1 MLLEGPDG
9 SGKTALAAHAAIQ
22 SEFPFAKVSFR
33 QRRPNVSDQ
42 LACVRASSTLALAVL
57 VRPARTLQQPFST
70 ALAHTLSS
78 ICLQVI
84 SPENL
89 VGYMEQPK
97 ASNITKTFEDA
108 YKSPLSIVILVR
120 QGWWQDQWQSLHDVL
135 LLLQGA
141 GPWALLVAH
150 VVSGR
155 WAGERGVWAVLVLV
169 AAVRLVMLCCG
180 VLCLCCAG

>member
-33 QRRPNVSDQ
+33 RRRPNVTEQ
-42 LACVRASSTLALAVL
+42 LAHAHAASTLAAL
-57 VRPARTLQQPFST
+57 VHSAKTPHQPLST
-70 ALAHTLSS
+70 NIHT
-78 ICLQVI
+78 IFHPCLQVI

-120 QGWWQDQWQSLHDVL
+120 QASVCTTLVQSSHDLL
-135 LLLQGA
+135 LLLQAA
-141 GPWALLVAH
+141 GPWVCLVVP
-150 VVSGR
+150 VVP
-155 WAGERGVWAVLVLV
+155 E
-169 AAVRLVMLCCG
+169 
-180 VLCLCCAG
+180 